1 MADAAAEPAPKPKAR
16 AKAAPK
22 EDPGETFDISPFVE
36 GEEVLGWQKISIDTE
51 IKHGQIRPVAVAH
64 RDELVEA
71 LLRNPPPQNLQ
82 PTTVYDQGALRP
94 PPSPPSL
101 SPHPSLLP
109 SASLPPSHLA
119 KKGATVSRHQ
129 QTGSPLSLP
138 QPRAPTS
145 S

>member
-1 MADAAAEPAPKPKAR
+1 MADAGAEPAPKPKAR

-51 IKHGQIRPVAVAH
+51 IKHGQIRPVAVGH

-82 PTTVYDQGALRP
+82 LTTVYDQGALRP
-94 PPSPPSL
+94 HPPPLPCPPI
-101 SPHPSLLP
+101 
-109 SASLPPSHLA
+109 
-119 KKGATVSRHQ
+119 
-129 QTGSPLSLP
+129 PLF
-138 QPRAPTS
+138 
-145 S
+145 